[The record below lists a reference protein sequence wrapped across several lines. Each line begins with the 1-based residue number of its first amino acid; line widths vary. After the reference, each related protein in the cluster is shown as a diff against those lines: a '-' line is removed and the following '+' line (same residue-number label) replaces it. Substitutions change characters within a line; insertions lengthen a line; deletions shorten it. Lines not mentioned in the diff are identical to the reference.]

1 MAVEARVAVKW
12 QRVAVKWQRVAV
24 KWKAAL
30 VKRMKKAE
38 QLKKK
43 LLRRY

>member
-1 MAVEARVAVKW
+1 MAVEA
-12 QRVAVKWQRVAV
+12 RVAVKWQRVAV